1 MEFSEIIFY
10 FLLAAAV
17 ILAIRIFTLPIKFL
31 AKLLW
36 NTFTGFFLLLIF
48 NALGSMIG
56 LTVAV
61 NAATA
66 LTVGILGVPG
76 LILLLLVKWL
86 YFFV

>member
-1 MEFSEIIFY
+1 MNITEIIFY

-17 ILAIRIFTLPIKFL
+17 ILASRIFTLPIKFI

-36 NTFTGFFLLLIF
+36 NTFVGFILLLIF
-48 NALGSMIG
+48 NALGAMIG

-66 LTVGILGVPG
+66 MTVGILGVPG
-76 LILLLLVKWL
+76 LVLLLLVKWL

>member
-17 ILAIRIFTLPIKFL
+17 ILAIRIFTLPIKFF

-36 NTFTGFFLLLIF
+36 NTFTGFLLLIF

>member
-17 ILAIRIFTLPIKFL
+17 ILAIRIFTLPIKFY

-36 NTFTGFFLLLIF
+36 NTFTGFLLLLIF

>member
-1 MEFSEIIFY
+1 
-10 FLLAAAV
+10 
-17 ILAIRIFTLPIKFL
+17 
-31 AKLLW
+31 
-36 NTFTGFFLLLIF
+36 
-48 NALGSMIG
+48 MIG

>member
-10 FLLAAAV
+10 FLLASAV
-17 ILAIRIFTLPIKFL
+17 ILAIRIFTLPIKLL

-36 NTFTGFFLLLIF
+36 NTFTGFLLLLIF